1 MGALFSFKGEFIMVT
16 LYSGTPGSGKSL
28 HMAERIFTHLFMG
41 RPVIGN
47 FLFNDSMVKFKKSRY
62 VYIPNWELTPQ
73 KLIDFSIDY
82 QKEHGRVKEG
92 TIKVFIDEAQL
103 IFNSR
108 DYGMD
113 GRKEW
118 LQFFTLHR
126 HYGIDI
132 ILACQFDRMLD
143 RQIRCLIEYE
153 YIHRKVSNFGW
164 KGKILNILMGGRMF
178 ACSKRWYPLKEPI
191 GGEFFRF
198 KKKYSKCYDTFDL
211 SINDREKAL
220 GVEERQGG
228 SSITEFISDA
238 TEGGQG
244 VPTREYGVPYEVDD
258 IVTVV
263 SV

>member
-1 MGALFSFKGEFIMVT
+1 MVI

-28 HMAERIFTHLFMG
+28 HMAERIFTYLWIG
-41 RPVIGN
+41 KPVIGN
-47 FLFNDSMVKFKKSRY
+47 FYFNDSLVKHRRIDYK
-62 VYIPNWELTPQ
+62 YIPNWELTPEV
-73 KLIDFSIDY
+73 LMDFSLKY
-82 QKEHGRVKEG
+82 QEKSGKHIKEG

-108 DYGMD
+108 EYSAK

-153 YIHRKVSNFGW
+153 YIHRKISNFGW
-164 KGKILNILMGGRMF
+164 KGKILNFLMGGKMF
-178 ACSKRWYPLKEPI
+178 ACSKLWYPLKEHI

-198 KKKYSKCYDTFDL
+198 KKKYSRCYDTYDL
-211 SINDREKAL
+211 NIGSQTEKPVL
-220 GVEERQGG
+220 EVV
-228 SSITEFISDA
+228 DA
-238 TEGGQG
+238 PEAPMEPQ
-244 VPTREYGVPYEVDD
+244 EN
-258 IVTVV
+258 VV
-263 SV
+263 VFRDA

>member
-1 MGALFSFKGEFIMVT
+1 MVL

-28 HMAERIFTHLFMG
+28 HMAERIFTYLWLG
-41 RPVIGN
+41 KPVIGN
-47 FLFNDSMVKFKKSRY
+47 FLFNDEMVKWKKSNY
-62 VYIPNWELTPQ
+62 VYMPNWELTPQ
-73 KLIDFSIDY
+73 KLIDFSIEY
-82 QKEHGRVKEG
+82 AKEHGRPKEG

-108 DYGMD
+108 DYGSPD
-113 GRKEW
+113 RKAW

-164 KGKILNILMGGRMF
+164 KGKILNFLMGGKMF

-211 SINDREKAL
+211 SINDPAVASEGSVEPQEEEKAESVDRVGDGGPREGEGAL
-220 GVEERQGG
+220 ALPDGV
-228 SSITEFISDA
+228 
-238 TEGGQG
+238 
-244 VPTREYGVPYEVDD
+244 
-258 IVTVV
+258 VV
-263 SV
+263 VVG